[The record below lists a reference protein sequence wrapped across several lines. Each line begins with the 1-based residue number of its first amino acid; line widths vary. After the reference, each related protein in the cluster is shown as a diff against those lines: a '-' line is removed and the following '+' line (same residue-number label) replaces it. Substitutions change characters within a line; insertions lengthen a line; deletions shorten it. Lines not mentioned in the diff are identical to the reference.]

1 MSGSQ
6 ERGLL
11 ILCVFSAQICCHKST
26 EHFQVSQKEGLL
38 FSIRDAIFG
47 LGVMTAVTKT
57 PLGDLVVSGKQG
69 RRAAVPQRPP
79 PRTSP

>member
-57 PLGDLVVSGKQG
+57 PLGEIWSCLGNKGGVQ
-69 RRAAVPQRPP
+69 
-79 PRTSP
+79 